1 MRIQELSWSDSP
13 LARFHALRDLPW
25 PLLLDSQD
33 AGRFDILVAAPL
45 ATSWLD
51 ADGWHHDGW
60 PGRDGDAFAVMAAL
74 QAWARA
80 AGHAPDTAP
89 PHAAR
94 DWPLSAGVL
103 GYVGYA
109 AGSEHGLP
117 ERRGDDWP
125 LAAFAWYDRGCILD
139 HRLHRC
145 HAWAPDA
152 LPEAGWQA
160 WLARL
165 DSPAPLPG
173 SPDFRLDG
181 KFRELTPASRYAED
195 IARIHEYIRAGDCYQ
210 VNYTQAW
217 EARHSGSLWSVYP
230 TLRGLARA
238 PYGAYWQLPWGE
250 LVSLSPEQF
259 LGVDG
264 GRVTT
269 RPIKGT
275 RRRQDDPARDA
286 AEAAAL
292 LASAK
297 DRAENIMITD
307 LLRNDLAKH
316 AETGSVRVPQ
326 LCALQSFGQVHHLVS
341 TIEAR
346 LAPGAGVADL
356 LRDAFPGGSITG
368 APKRRVMEIIETLE
382 PTPRGVYCGSLIMW
396 DARGRLDSNIT
407 IRTLVARDGL
417 LRTWAGGGI
426 TLDSQWEAEYQ
437 ECWNKMGGI
446 LRALEK
452 F

>member
-13 LARFHALRDLPW
+13 LARFHALRVLPW

-51 ADGWHHDGW
+51 AEGWHHDGW
-60 PGRDGDAFAVMAAL
+60 PGRDGDAFTVMAAL
-74 QAWARA
+74 QTWARGGA
-80 AGHAPDTAP
+80 QGHSADIPSV
-89 PHAAR
+89 AR
-94 DWPLSAGVL
+94 DWPLTAGVL

-109 AGSEHGLP
+109 AASERGLP
-117 ERRGDDWP
+117 TRRRDDWP
-125 LAAFAWYDRGCILD
+125 LAAFGWYERGCILD

-152 LPEAGWQA
+152 LPEALWQD
-160 WLARL
+160 WLTRL
-165 DSPAPLPG
+165 QAPGAQPQADAFRLVE
-173 SPDFRLDG
+173 DFRA
-181 KFRELTPASRYAED
+181 LTPASRYADD

-210 VNYTQAW
+210 VNYAQAW
-217 EARHSGSLWSVYP
+217 EARFEGSLWAAYP
-230 TLRGLARA
+230 TLRQLARA
-238 PYGAYWQLPWGE
+238 PYGAYWRLPWGE
-250 LVSLSPEQF
+250 MVSLSPEQF
-259 LGVDG
+259 LGIDG
-264 GRVTT
+264 QRVTT

-275 RRRQDDPARDA
+275 RRRQDDPACDA

-297 DRAENIMITD
+297 DRAENVMITD

-326 LCALQSFGQVHHLVS
+326 LCALESFGQVHHLVS
-341 TIEAR
+341 TVEAR
-346 LAPGAGVADL
+346 LAPNAGVADL

-382 PTPRGVYCGSLIMW
+382 PTPRGVYCGSLVMW